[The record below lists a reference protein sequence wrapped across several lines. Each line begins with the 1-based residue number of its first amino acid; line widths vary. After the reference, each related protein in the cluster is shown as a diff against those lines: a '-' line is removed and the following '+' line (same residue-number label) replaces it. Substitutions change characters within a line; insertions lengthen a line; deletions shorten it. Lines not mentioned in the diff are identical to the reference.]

1 MLDATLTGDV
11 KLAEDK
17 MPLNLQLKVKKG
29 QYAFVDSLA
38 PLKINDV
45 DIKLTGDLLNYHAE
59 VVGGVEGMD
68 HIPHT
73 HVDLNADGKLYEVTI
88 NELKLAALDGTARLT
103 GSSNWKDG
111 AQWDVTADLNKMNI
125 RPYVPAMPA
134 VLSGKVSSQGSADSN
149 HWKVDVPTVDL
160 TGSLSSRTLSLKVVS
175 F

>member
-1 MLDATLTGDV
+1 M
-11 KLAEDK
+11 
-17 MPLNLQLKVKKG
+17 
-29 QYAFVDSLA
+29 
-38 PLKINDV
+38 

-59 VVGGVEGMD
+59 VVGGVDGMD

-73 HVDLNADGKLYEVTI
+73 HVDLNADGKLYEVTL

-134 VLSGKVSSQGSADSN
+134 VLSGKSEF
-149 HWKVDVPTVDL
+149 T
-160 TGSLSSRTLSLKVVS
+160 R
-175 F
+175 FR